1 MELQHKSVEHNG
13 VVIEFYMTPLTIS
26 ERIRAQ
32 KQAKSDDPNEYGPY
46 LFCQKARDE
55 DGNKLFQPGQ
65 AAELKNDYPGVLIDK
80 LLVAIVEEGVSEEEE
95 KIDPKRSSGPS
106 RKTAT

>member
-32 KQAKSDDPNEYGPY
+32 KQAKSDDPND
-46 LFCQKARDE
+46 QD
-55 DGNKLFQPGQ
+55 
-65 AAELKNDYPGVLIDK
+65 LKVL
-80 LLVAIVEEGVSEEEE
+80 S
-95 KIDPKRSSGPS
+95 
-106 RKTAT
+106 